1 MVILR
6 TMRWDVISLAIF
18 LAGLSAAPAAAQDA
32 AAPDNTPEGP
42 TIIVR
47 PPLTEDARKQE
58 LREFTKQILRP
69 PRIRH
74 PVAKFFFP
82 ICPQVLGLGADEA
95 EAIAERIRENARALG
110 VGASTDP
117 ACHPTVK
124 VAFMAP
130 SAGPSDRWLT
140 AESAQLAHLAVYER
154 ERVLSESGP
163 VRAWNRI
170 VVRDFNGEPIEVG
183 TMIFSEPYS
192 RTDPIVTTEITGA
205 AVLIAREAAEGFTL
219 AQLADYITLR
229 TLIGTGA
236 PASDEGVPA
245 PTILTLFHAPDPPAE
260 MTSFDR
266 TLVAELY
273 NASRNS
279 SPRRVYNDIAR
290 AAAESSRNAGT
301 EPEAPK
307 P

>member
-6 TMRWDVISLAIF
+6 TMRWYVIILVIA

-32 AAPDNTPEGP
+32 TAPDDTPEGT

-47 PPLTEDARKQE
+47 PPLTENEHKQE
-58 LREFTKQILRP
+58 LQEFAKEIVRP
-69 PRIRH
+69 PRMHH
-74 PVAKFFFP
+74 PVAKFFYP
-82 ICPQVLGLGADEA
+82 ICPQVLGLAADEA
-95 EAIAERIRENARALG
+95 EAIVERIRENARALG
-110 VGASTDP
+110 VGASADP
-117 ACHPTVK
+117 ACLPTVK

-130 SAGPSDRWLT
+130 AAGPSDRWLT
-140 AESAQLAHLAVYER
+140 ADSAQLAHLAIYDR
-154 ERVLSESGP
+154 ERVLAETGP
-163 VRAWNRI
+163 VRAWNRV
-170 VVRDFNGEPIEVG
+170 VVRDFNGQPIQVG
-183 TMIFSEPYS
+183 EMIRIETYS
-192 RTDPIVTTEITGA
+192 RSDPIVTTEITGA

-219 AQLADYITLR
+219 AQLADYITMR

-236 PASDEGVPA
+236 PSSEEGVPA
-245 PTILTLFHAPDPPAE
+245 RTILTLFDEPGPPAE

-266 TLVAELY
+266 ALVAELY

-290 AAAESSRNAGT
+290 AAVESERIAKAD
-301 EPEAPK
+301 PEATK

>member
-1 MVILR
+1 
-6 TMRWDVISLAIF
+6 MRWYVIILAIA

-32 AAPDNTPEGP
+32 AAPDNTPEGT

-47 PPLTEDARKQE
+47 PPLTENERKQE
-58 LREFTKQILRP
+58 LREFTKQIVRP
-69 PRIRH
+69 PRMRH
-74 PVAKFFFP
+74 PVAKFFYP
-82 ICPQVLGLGADEA
+82 ICPQVLGLPADEA
-95 EAIAERIRENARALG
+95 EAIAERIRENARTMG

-117 ACHPTVK
+117 ACLPTVK

-130 SAGPSDRWLT
+130 AAGPSGRWLT
-140 AESAQLAHLAVYER
+140 ADSAQLAHLAIYER
-154 ERVLSESGP
+154 QRVLAEKGP
-163 VRAWNRI
+163 VRAWNRV
-170 VVRDFNGEPIEVG
+170 VVRDFNGEPIQVG
-183 TMIFSEPYS
+183 TMIQIEPYS
-192 RTDPIVTTEITGA
+192 RNDPIVTTEIAGA

-219 AQLADYITLR
+219 AQLADYITMR

-236 PASDEGVPA
+236 PPSDEGVPA
-245 PTILTLFHAPDPPAE
+245 RTILTLFDDPDPPAE

-266 TLVAELY
+266 NLVAELY

-290 AAAESSRNAGT
+290 AAVKSERSVGAE
-301 EPEAPK
+301 PDAPK

>member
-6 TMRWDVISLAIF
+6 TMRWYVIILVIA

-32 AAPDNTPEGP
+32 AAPDNTPEGT

-47 PPLTEDARKQE
+47 PPLTENERKQE
-58 LREFTKQILRP
+58 LREFTKEIVRP
-69 PRIRH
+69 PRMHH
-74 PVAKFFFP
+74 PVAKFFYP
-82 ICPQVLGLGADEA
+82 ICPQVLGLSADEA
-95 EAIAERIRENARALG
+95 EALAERIRENARALG

-117 ACHPTVK
+117 ACLPTVK

-130 SAGPSDRWLT
+130 AAGPSDRWLT
-140 AESAQLAHLAVYER
+140 ADSAQIAHLAIYER
-154 ERVLSESGP
+154 ERVLAETGP
-163 VRAWNRI
+163 VRAWNRV
-170 VVRDFNGEPIEVG
+170 VVRDFNGDPIEVG
-183 TMIFSEPYS
+183 TMIRIEPYS
-192 RTDPIVTTEITGA
+192 RNDPIVTTEITGA

-219 AQLADYITLR
+219 AQLADYITMR

-236 PASDEGVPA
+236 PSSEEGVPA
-245 PTILTLFHAPDPPAE
+245 RTILTLFDEPDPPVE

-266 TLVAELY
+266 ALVAELY

-290 AAAESSRNAGT
+290 AAAEFERIARA

>member
-1 MVILR
+1 
-6 TMRWDVISLAIF
+6 MRWHVITLAIA

-47 PPLTEDARKQE
+47 PPLTENERKQE
-58 LREFTKQILRP
+58 LREFTKEIVRP
-69 PRIRH
+69 PRMRH
-74 PVAKFFFP
+74 PVAKFFDP

-117 ACHPTVK
+117 ACLPTVK
-124 VAFMAP
+124 AAFMAP
-130 SAGPSDRWLT
+130 AAGPSDRWLT
-140 AESAQLAHLAVYER
+140 AESAQLAHLASYER
-154 ERVLSESGP
+154 ERVLAERGP

-183 TMIFSEPYS
+183 RMIFIEPYN
-192 RTDPIVTTEITGA
+192 RNDPIVTTEITGA
-205 AVLIAREAAEGFTL
+205 AVLIAREAAKGFTL
-219 AQLADYITLR
+219 AQLADYITMR

-236 PASDEGVPA
+236 PSSEEGVPA
-245 PTILTLFHAPDPPAE
+245 RTILTLFDEPDPPAE
-260 MTSFDR
+260 MTLFDR
-266 TLVAELY
+266 ALVAELY

-290 AAAESSRNAGT
+290 ATVESERIARA